1 MKHDE
6 PLLKPDR
13 LQLMP
18 IRYPDIWS
26 FYKRAESA
34 FWTVEEV
41 DLARDREDF
50 LKLTKNERH
59 FICHILAFFATADG
73 LVFDNIDSNL
83 GEEVQLREA
92 KAFYGFQR
100 AIEGIHNE
108 MYSVM
113 IETLV
118 QDPEH
123 RKAIFAAVES
133 FPGLAKKADWA
144 KRFMDRAA
152 APFGVRLVA
161 FIIMEYLF
169 FSASF
174 AAIFHFRKRNLMS
187 GLCFSNELISR
198 DEGLHAQFGVLL
210 FNSYLR
216 DKPSAAIIATMV
228 REAVAIETEFVRESL
243 PVALIGM
250 NADLMEQYVQF
261 VADHMLAAMGQPKL
275 YATSNPFEFMDLIS
289 LQGKSNMFE
298 RRVGEYAKAGVGS
311 DITQAVFT
319 MDADF

>member
-1 MKHDE
+1 M
-6 PLLKPDR
+6 PDR

-18 IRYPDIWS
+18 IRYPDIWG
-26 FYKRAESA
+26 FYKQAESA

-41 DLARDREDF
+41 DLARDREDYE
-50 LKLTKNERH
+50 KLSASERH
-59 FICHILAFFATADG
+59 FISHILAFFATADG
-73 LVFDNIDSNL
+73 LVFDNIDANF

-92 KAFYGFQR
+92 KAFYSFQR

-118 QDPEH
+118 QDPAQ
-123 RKAIFAAVES
+123 RQCIFAAVES
-133 FPGLAKKADWA
+133 FPGLTKKTKWA
-144 KRFMDRAA
+144 KRYMDRAA

-161 FIIMEYLF
+161 FIVMEYLF

-174 AAIFHFRKRNLMS
+174 AAIFYFKKRNLMN

-210 FNSYLR
+210 FNQYLR
-216 DKPSAAIIATMV
+216 NKPSAEAIATMV

-243 PVALIGM
+243 PVGLIGM
-250 NADLMEQYVQF
+250 NANLMEQYVQF
-261 VADHMLAAMGQPKL
+261 IADHMLVAMGQSKL
-275 YATSNPFEFMDLIS
+275 WFTANPFEFMELIS
-289 LQGKSNMFE
+289 LQGKSNFFE
-298 RRVGEYAKAGVGS
+298 RRVGDYAKAGVGS
-311 DITQAVFT
+311 DRSDAVFT
-319 MDADF
+319 LDADF